1 MVSRPPNTKTSC
13 MRISRLREPL
23 TIPLLL
29 VGIMAGGVGW
39 FVGLV
44 ILWSSP
50 IWRTRDKVL
59 GTLLIPGGLPYGLL
73 IALFGLPVVN
83 WNPAPPVGWAIL
95 AIVLLGPLYTAGHL
109 TWRLVRVYRNP
120 DLAVG

>member
-1 MVSRPPNTKTSC
+1 

-39 FVGLV
+39 FVGV
-44 ILWSSP
+44 VMLWSSP

-73 IALFGLPVVN
+73 MALFGLPVVN
-83 WNPAPPVGWAIL
+83 WNPGPPVGWAIL